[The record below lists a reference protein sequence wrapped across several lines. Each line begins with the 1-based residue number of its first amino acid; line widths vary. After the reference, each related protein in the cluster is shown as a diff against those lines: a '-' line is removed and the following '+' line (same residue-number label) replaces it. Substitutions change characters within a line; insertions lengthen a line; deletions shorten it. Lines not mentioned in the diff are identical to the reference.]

1 MFVFFFKQKTAY
13 EMRISDWSS
22 DVCSSDLGVGVGL
35 ISGGRPVQGAAHGEA
50 GHMRVRRARGDDF
63 AGACPFHGDYIE
75 GLIAGSALA
84 KRFGRPGRE
93 LADGG
98 PEWDLFVHDLTGLL
112 HNMVVTAAPARIA
125 IAGGVM
131 TAPEHPPG
139 TASRR

>member
-50 GHMRVRRARGDDF
+50 GHMRVRSARGDDF
-63 AGACPFHGDYIE
+63 AGACPFHGDCIE

-84 KRFGRPGRE
+84 KRFGRPGDRKSPR
-93 LADGG
+93 LNSSPLMRMSYAVSR
-98 PEWDLFVHDLTGLL
+98 LIKNT
-112 HNMVVTAAPARIA
+112 RISA
-125 IAGGVM
+125 
-131 TAPEHPPG
+131 
-139 TASRR
+139 